1 MASPS
6 GVPVPTQTMIDAN
19 GQPTQAWRQ
28 FFVTLWN
35 RTGGGAGGG
44 VTASITTGSSATG
57 LPQAR
62 SDQDASVNH
71 GVPRWGFY
79 MNGSVLQV
87 QKDYP

>member
-1 MASPS
+1 MATPQN
-6 GVPVPTQTMIDAN
+6 VPVPNQPMVDAN
-19 GQPTQAWRQ
+19 GMVTQAWRQ
-28 FFVTLWN
+28 FFVGLWQI
-35 RTGGGAGGG
+35 TGGGSGGG
-44 VTASITTGSSATG
+44 VLTNITAGSSATG

-71 GVPRWGFY
+71 SVPRWGFY